1 LPLPCGLAHLETG
14 IVLVHEAIFPE
25 NGWDEKD
32 VNQLSACNVGGDW
45 AENST
50 CDNKSAAHSEYRL
63 DDAAD
68 PYALLAIFRVAD
80 YSVSR
85 YVGRTR
91 ERFAT
96 VKGRNEQN

>member
-1 LPLPCGLAHLETG
+1 LPLPCGPAHLETG
-14 IVLVHEAIFPE
+14 IVLVRKAIFSE
-25 NGWDEKD
+25 NYWDEKD
-32 VNQLSACNVGGDW
+32 VNRFGACNVHGNS
-45 AENST
+45 AESSV
-50 CDNKSAAHSEYRL
+50 CDNKSAAHAEYRL
-63 DDAAD
+63 DAAAD
-68 PYALLAIFRVAD
+68 PLLAIFRVAD